1 MPLTRRNIIG
11 AGAAAVTAASYSR
24 ILGANDAIRLGVIG
38 CGGRGQGVSGTF
50 AKNADVRI
58 VALCDVW
65 SQRVAQAA
73 ETLHAEKASKFSD
86 HRRLL
91 DEDQTDAVYIATP
104 DHWHCPI

>member
-1 MPLTRRNIIG
+1 MSLSRRNLITT
-11 AGAAAVTAASYSR
+11 GAAAMTAASYSR

-38 CGGRGQGVSGTF
+38 CGGRGQGVSGIF

-65 SQRVAQAA
+65 GQRVAQAA
-73 ETLHAEKASKFSD
+73 ETLHAATASKFSD

-91 DEDQTDAVYIATP
+91 DEDQTDAVYVAT
-104 DHWHCPI
+104 